1 MIFKYAQF
9 VVEFSNISSWEIQNT
24 MSKENSERIIMF
36 SIEKWYWKI
45 LLENKGGGEWKNVLS
60 SKNVYIFHNAIVPI
74 L

>member
-36 SIEKWYWKI
+36 SMEKWYWKI
-45 LLENKGGGEWKNVLS
+45 LLEKKGRGMKERFEFKKCL
-60 SKNVYIFHNAIVPI
+60 YIS
-74 L
+74 

>member
-45 LLENKGGGEWKNVLS
+45 LLENKGGGNERTFWVQKMFIYFIML
-60 SKNVYIFHNAIVPI
+60 
-74 L
+74 